1 MGIQRVSRA
10 CVRVEGEVRGE
21 ISKGLCVLVGIHR
34 SDTREDVLWCA
45 KKLLN
50 IRLFESE
57 DGKHWNKSAQALDLG
72 ILAVSQFTLHAF
84 LKGNKPDFHLAMG
97 GDQARDLFDQLVEEL
112 KKGHTPE
119 RIATGVF
126 GAMMEV
132 DLVNDGPVTIEL
144 DSESTRKKKP
154 GKEES

>member
-1 MGIQRVSRA
+1 MIFLSQ
-10 CVRVEGEVRGE
+10 
-21 ISKGLCVLVGIHR
+21 
-34 SDTREDVLWCA
+34 DF
-45 KKLLN
+45 LN
-50 IRLFESE
+50 QNFR
-57 DGKHWNKSAQALDLG
+57 

-112 KKGHTPE
+112 KKGHKPE

-144 DSESTRKKKP
+144 DSESSRKKKP

>member
-1 MGIQRVSRA
+1 M
-10 CVRVEGEVRGE
+10 
-21 ISKGLCVLVGIHR
+21 
-34 SDTREDVLWCA
+34 
-45 KKLLN
+45 
-50 IRLFESE
+50 
-57 DGKHWNKSAQALDLG
+57 
-72 ILAVSQFTLHAF
+72 SQFTLHAF

-112 KKGHTPE
+112 KKGHKAE

-144 DSESTRKKKP
+144 DSESSRKKKP